1 MMLRSSYHHPLHVR
15 TMRGLDQAPYLQLYL
30 IANLLAVLLLAAAF
44 MKPRWARWG
53 FVLLFA
59 WAAITNASTSLRDP
73 NVYLEYADLTFL
85 PIYRSVILGA
95 FSEHI
100 AFYVC
105 AIAFCQALIA
115 FGLLAGGRLSR
126 IATWGAIIFLL
137 AIAPFG
143 VGSGFPCTVLFAAGL
158 VVLGR
163 KGMDMPV
170 WKGAPVVRSSSSA
183 IREP

>member
-1 MMLRSSYHHPLHVR
+1 MK
-15 TMRGLDQAPYLQLYL
+15 GLDQAPYLQLYL
-30 IANLLAVLLLAAAF
+30 LANVIALLLLVAAF
-44 MKPRWARWG
+44 KKPRWGRWG

-59 WAAITNASTSLRDP
+59 WAAITNASTSVRDP

-100 AFYVC
+100 AFYVG

-115 FGLLAGGRLSR
+115 FGLLVGGRLSR

-158 VVLGR
+158 VVLSR
-163 KGMDMPV
+163 KGMDLPL
-170 WKGAPVVRSSSSA
+170 WKGTPEVRASSA
-183 IREP
+183 IHEP